1 MSKKKIKIDIR
12 RLQKNCDFL
21 KYKSALNN
29 KLNPE
34 ILMEISDRNV
44 KILNLI
50 SIIDVFILKSFF
62 IANRNQKEQNYN
74 LNIEEKNIE
83 KRKELII
90 KIKVFIKM
98 VNERNFNSSSLKY
111 PLDIFGT
118 KHFLNF
124 FQIQNKIIQENFI
137 NYFNDSL
144 RSLQIDANK
153 FVKIVKEIKNFRG
166 KLVHRKEIKIKE
178 ATIALSYICEL
189 LPTKYSSEIRALF
202 SECKITLQ
210 NKEYIQ
216 TIIKIK
222 KNKPKKFIGNLRNH
236 TIFEKENF
244 VGIDNI
250 SKIKEIMKSID
261 FHSIDP
267 NFFKRNFDEKNQKN
281 FVKNMKFE
289 EIEAIFFAF
298 IQINYI
304 FKKYFIKTYETFY
317 FDQSKY
323 RFEESE
329 KEFFNK
335 LNQLLNDSKIKN
347 LRNNIAHSHLIL
359 GEKINEENDK
369 KDLKFTANYY
379 REIFE
384 LMLNFFDNLYKILQE
399 NNFDQKILNEIYQTK
414 KSFLQSLFSML
425 CKVDYFFEFDS
436 KNNNKP
442 VDKIVNKNEFAKI
455 DKSKN
460 LIENGI
466 LKFHF
471 YAIFKTA
478 FRKILE
484 DEKNKNY
491 ELPTCIKIKKN

>member
-21 KYKSALNN
+21 KHKSALNN

-62 IANRNQKEQNYN
+62 IVNRNQKEQNYN

-83 KRKELII
+83 KSKELMI
-90 KIKVFIKM
+90 KIKVFTRM
-98 VNERNFNSSSLKY
+98 VNERSFNSSSLKY

-202 SECKITLQ
+202 SECKITIQ

-261 FHSIDP
+261 
-267 NFFKRNFDEKNQKN
+267 
-281 FVKNMKFE
+281 
-289 EIEAIFFAF
+289 
-298 IQINYI
+298 
-304 FKKYFIKTYETFY
+304 
-317 FDQSKY
+317 
-323 RFEESE
+323 
-329 KEFFNK
+329 
-335 LNQLLNDSKIKN
+335 
-347 LRNNIAHSHLIL
+347 
-359 GEKINEENDK
+359 
-369 KDLKFTANYY
+369 
-379 REIFE
+379 
-384 LMLNFFDNLYKILQE
+384 
-399 NNFDQKILNEIYQTK
+399 
-414 KSFLQSLFSML
+414 
-425 CKVDYFFEFDS
+425 
-436 KNNNKP
+436 
-442 VDKIVNKNEFAKI
+442 
-455 DKSKN
+455 
-460 LIENGI
+460 
-466 LKFHF
+466 
-471 YAIFKTA
+471 
-478 FRKILE
+478 
-484 DEKNKNY
+484 
-491 ELPTCIKIKKN
+491 

>member
-21 KYKSALNN
+21 KHKSALNN

-62 IANRNQKEQNYN
+62 ISNRNHEEQNYN

-98 VNERNFNSSSLKY
+98 VNERSFNSSSLKY

-189 LPTKYSSEIRALF
+189 LPTKYSSEIKALF
-202 SECKITLQ
+202 SECNITLQ
-210 NKEYIQ
+210 AKEYIQ

-222 KNKPKKFIGNLRNH
+222 KNKPKKFIGYLRDH
-236 TIFEKENF
+236 TIVEKENF
-244 VGIDNI
+244 LELIIFQGLR
-250 SKIKEIMKSID
+250 KS
-261 FHSIDP
+261 
-267 NFFKRNFDEKNQKN
+267 
-281 FVKNMKFE
+281 
-289 EIEAIFFAF
+289 
-298 IQINYI
+298 
-304 FKKYFIKTYETFY
+304 
-317 FDQSKY
+317 
-323 RFEESE
+323 
-329 KEFFNK
+329 
-335 LNQLLNDSKIKN
+335 
-347 LRNNIAHSHLIL
+347 
-359 GEKINEENDK
+359 
-369 KDLKFTANYY
+369 
-379 REIFE
+379 
-384 LMLNFFDNLYKILQE
+384 
-399 NNFDQKILNEIYQTK
+399 
-414 KSFLQSLFSML
+414 
-425 CKVDYFFEFDS
+425 
-436 KNNNKP
+436 
-442 VDKIVNKNEFAKI
+442 
-455 DKSKN
+455 
-460 LIENGI
+460 
-466 LKFHF
+466 
-471 YAIFKTA
+471 
-478 FRKILE
+478 
-484 DEKNKNY
+484 
-491 ELPTCIKIKKN
+491 